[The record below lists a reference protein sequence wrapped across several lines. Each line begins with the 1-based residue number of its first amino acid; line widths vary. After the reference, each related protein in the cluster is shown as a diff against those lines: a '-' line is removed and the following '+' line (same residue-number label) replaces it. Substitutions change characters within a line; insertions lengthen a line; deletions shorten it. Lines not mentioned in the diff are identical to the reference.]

1 MTDIEYSAVTGAP
14 RILIQSNPDW
24 DAWVDI
30 CEAVWVTALEG
41 GCNYWMDDLKYDDDR
56 PWVPWSHSQMRANR
70 RAVDNEFRR
79 GVPDL
84 DIKNGSH
91 CIRNF
96 PIKVYHNADDWGS
109 GESEITEGMSFD
121 VVTVGINNL
130 LPEVKLSIMNPYTC
144 DIDAAI
150 ADSIIQCGLFGSEV
164 YG

>member
-24 DAWVDI
+24 DAWADLA
-30 CEAVWVTALEG
+30 EAVWVTALEG
-41 GCNYWMDDLKYDDDR
+41 GCNYWMDYIHIRHLETSAPYDKLPEGRYWSLKDGGDI
-56 PWVPWSHSQMRANR
+56 
-70 RAVDNEFRR
+70 
-79 GVPDL
+79 
-84 DIKNGSH
+84 IKNFSIAVH
-91 CIRNF
+91 
-96 PIKVYHNADDWGS
+96 HNADDWPS
-109 GESEITEGMSFD
+109 STSEVTEAKSFD
-121 VVTVGINNL
+121 VVTRGINSL

>member
-24 DAWVDI
+24 DAWADLA
-30 CEAVWVTALEG
+30 EAVWVTALEG
-41 GCNYWMDDLKYDDDR
+41 GCNYWMDYIHIRHLETSAPYAKLPEGRYWSLKDGGDIIKIF
-56 PWVPWSHSQMRANR
+56 SI
-70 RAVDNEFRR
+70 AV
-79 GVPDL
+79 
-84 DIKNGSH
+84 H
-91 CIRNF
+91 
-96 PIKVYHNADDWGS
+96 HNADDWPS
-109 GESEITEGMSFD
+109 STSEVTEAKSFD
-121 VVTVGINNL
+121 VVTRGINSL

>member
-24 DAWVDI
+24 DAWADL

-41 GCNYWMDDLKYDDDR
+41 GSNYWIDRVKHDPKFSMKDGTDL
-56 PWVPWSHSQMRANR
+56 
-70 RAVDNEFRR
+70 
-79 GVPDL
+79 L
-84 DIKNGSH
+84 KNFEVT
-91 CIRNF
+91 IQ
-96 PIKVYHNADDWGS
+96 HNADAW
-109 GESEITEGMSFD
+109 EGDEGDFAKGKTLD
-121 VVTVGINNL
+121 IVARGINGL

>member
-1 MTDIEYSAVTGAP
+1 MTDIEYSAETGAP

-56 PWVPWSHSQMRANR
+56 PWVPWSHSQIRA
-70 RAVDNEFRR
+70 
-79 GVPDL
+79 
-84 DIKNGSH
+84 
-91 CIRNF
+91 
-96 PIKVYHNADDWGS
+96 NADDWGS
-109 GESEITEGMSFD
+109 GESEITEGMSFE